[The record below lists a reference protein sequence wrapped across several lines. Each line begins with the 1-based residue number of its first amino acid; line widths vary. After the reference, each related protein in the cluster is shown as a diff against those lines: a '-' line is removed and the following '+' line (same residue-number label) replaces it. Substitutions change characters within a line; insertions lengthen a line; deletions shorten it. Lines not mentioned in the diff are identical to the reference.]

1 MFLKLL
7 SRPFKSLYYINVIK
21 RDTSLSLTC
30 TCLIHWE
37 SQQKRFAGHSK
48 WANIKFKK
56 MHKDNARAKM
66 FGQLSRE
73 IIQAVKGKKTTSIFY
88 FYNVLYSLKIIII
101 VLLKQHG

>member
-1 MFLKLL
+1 
-7 SRPFKSLYYINVIK
+7 
-21 RDTSLSLTC
+21 
-30 TCLIHWE
+30 
-37 SQQKRFAGHSK
+37 
-48 WANIKFKK
+48 

-101 VLLKQHG
+101 VLLKQHSNVWHY